1 MAGCP
6 AAQSLCADA
15 YAFAGTM
22 NESILHLH
30 SIVPGD
36 GGGGGGGP
44 MANGG
49 HADHPQPPE
58 MEPSAVEPLES
69 PPTVLTPP
77 PTPAGGE
84 EEEEEQEEEVE
95 VEEVDMVVVEEHG
108 GQHEPDL
115 D

>member
-1 MAGCP
+1 VAGCP

-15 YAFAGTM
+15 YAFAGT
-22 NESILHLH
+22 S
-30 SIVPGD
+30 VPGD

-77 PTPAGGE
+77 PTPARGE
-84 EEEEEQEEEVE
+84 EEEELVEVEE

>member
-1 MAGCP
+1 MADCP

-15 YAFAGTM
+15 YAFAGT
-22 NESILHLH
+22 
-30 SIVPGD
+30 IVPGD
-36 GGGGGGGP
+36 GGGGGGGGP

-77 PTPAGGE
+77 PTPAEGE
-84 EEEEEQEEEVE
+84 EEEEEEVE
-95 VEEVDMVVVEEHG
+95 VEEEEDAAAAVAPISSFFSSVDATG
-108 GQHEPDL
+108 RSACAS
-115 D
+115 